1 MRRQKGVESHG
12 RVGENVDADVSVP
25 VWRFVLQVASF
36 LQAFDP
42 PKEDD
47 EEEEGAAE

>member
-1 MRRQKGVESHG
+1 MGG
-12 RVGENVDADVSVP
+12 NVDADVSVP
-25 VWRFVLQVASF
+25 VWCFVWQVASF

-42 PKEDD
+42 PKDDD